1 MSKNDIT
8 NTSNMN
14 SFSEKISILDRN
26 SLLHEHANSKKNTIE
41 IKQKETDVPFS
52 FGDIN
57 FNNNS
62 NNKQDYKIGNTNVTN
77 NNKDDKSKTNFGVSN
92 EGSLNIEGKKII
104 DNNATWKTGLNKQE
118 DINLAIISNNNN
130 NNKKKE
136 VDLFDQIGDLGS
148 VSYNEKI
155 APKNEY
161 KSEYVDEFEE
171 SNKNKLI
178 KQQTVDDDA
187 NSNLEKLLNSGGE
200 IKFDEQGRYFDVNTG
215 KWVLPDYSKQ
225 NQDLFDRIKKL
236 RSSLDNKADISGM
249 LKWKN
254 NTGKVN
260 LDQPLPDLSK
270 VKSKLNTGIVKKKIS
285 DDKFSK
291 EEEKYK
297 KQIDDFNKA
306 NDKKMK
312 EFRDQAIKL
321 EKAKLDNTNSNQD
334 SLRKELRTNLLE
346 KLTGK

>member
-1 MSKNDIT
+1 MSKNDTT
-8 NTSNMN
+8 NMSNIN

-26 SLLHEHANSKKNTIE
+26 SLLHEHANSKKNNIE
-41 IKQKETDVPFS
+41 IKQKEKDVPFS

-62 NNKQDYKIGNTNVTN
+62 SDKSDYKIGNTNVTN
-77 NNKDDKSKTNFGVSN
+77 NNKDNKSKPNYGVSN

-130 NNKKKE
+130 KKKE

-155 APKNEY
+155 TPKNEY

-260 LDQPLPDLSK
+260 LDQPLPDLSR
-270 VKSKLNTGIVKKKIS
+270 VKSKLNTGIVKKKMS

-291 EEEKYK
+291 EAEKYK
-297 KQIDDFNKA
+297 KQLDDFNKE
-306 NDKKMK
+306 NEKKMK
-312 EFRDQAIKL
+312 DYRDQAIKL
-321 EKAKLDNTNSNQD
+321 EKAKLDNTNQEL
-334 SLRKELRTNLLE
+334 LRKELRSNYAE